1 MRMLWERRQAS
12 QAEGD
17 APPELL
23 GALTAGNACWGPT
36 AAQGGP
42 INDLQTSNLGL
53 SLEEHVETWKPL
65 FFTSSEEFSAD
76 SLCVSPPPPTS
87 APGEVNDAVSVRSQ
101 RVDNE
106 DNEILIPVS
115 ATFFLGCET
124 CGSGNGQGLL
134 SPPSDR
140 ASQMPPETSQEGST
154 ELPLGLFTSV
164 VRDGTGTQGA
174 AREYSEFHKAQ
185 KGLVVAPK
193 ASAEEHGPLQSSRL
207 IGSKGTRARDG
218 DGSEQLCDAA
228 AHGSSPA
235 ITPKPEWTTGAP
247 PSAAVPAAPEDSQN
261 CNTCGNHVSCV
272 DCRCNDVHAVCKHQQ
287 GPLQHVNGS
296 HTMLLLNDS
305 RDYPFRHQE
314 GLPTEEAGDLGTPT
328 VGSLSMSSVVPKLLC
343 DQLEQ
348 QRLDEEEVQTARELE
363 SEPAPTASEKD
374 APLFPQEKQQQ
385 KPPQPLEPTA
395 APRPAQPIAGA
406 PIDLSTAV
414 TVPSDAADATF
425 VGVVVAQKSQA
436 SDGASSRASAQP
448 TNQKQ
453 QEQQEKQQQGQRGCL
468 SSSATV
474 RAASRRALLDS
485 LRFTFPLSGTAAAP
499 AATEGSPTT
508 AATPGN
514 ASSWKEGSVRQS
526 FGPAVSSVR
535 PGSRVPLSCQDA
547 ATTSA
552 ASATPAQTR
561 TSFWG
566 SGNLRGFGSASR
578 ALTVREVISEA
589 LRNRCSNGN
598 REGVVAFRG
607 GGTQSSQQ
615 PSWQTALCYS
625 SRSYSSLDREALL
638 FYLQLVSAFE
648 THWVPVKPLLSLE
661 PVLPPPATN
670 DAVRPS
676 PSLGAPGS
684 VIVYLVAP
692 CLIRAIRKV
701 RLLPMQLQALAVQ
714 EISLCSSGPGYAG
727 SLQQQQEEDHSEGLQ
742 KVLKAAQQHVK
753 LPNPLKLHMQAA
765 ATTPLS
771 KALLDSAVSGRPCA
785 SPSAPRTPETKPLE
799 SSGGGNRVI
808 DVFLCCGGK
817 DMLALDWL
825 PFVSRYLHFCLSA
838 SVRRKQQ
845 AAVREGRL
853 TFSEDAVFRTAA
865 AAAQQQR
872 VGAKGHE
879 KAEVIAQVLARA
891 ASMHI
896 GVAQVAEE
904 SSIPGLA
911 ASPAPSS
918 SAADVANKD
927 GASLV
932 ELEVPVLLKMDMAF
946 VLLDY
951 PGYGHNHGDVPTP
964 EVRGLT
970 ASLRQLRAQ
979 SGGRCRFRTANII
992 CKELIWMQRE
1002 LQRRHSSS
1010 GGNSRISTSSS
1021 SSSTWASLTG
1031 RETSNRSSRSNSRS
1045 GSSSSEHEGGS
1056 TENGN
1061 GRSRRSNSPSGGT
1074 RQAAT
1079 TVDST
1084 DAVAASPVQQSFVS
1098 PLRAHRTPAATSP
1111 SVHPRAS
1118 SATSTQR
1125 TTSLRSSVEEDWG
1138 DSTWGVES
1146 ALSDLKPADTSFGG
1160 PLGSVSLGW
1169 ELRAFFEEL
1178 LDENDASWGQQQGHD
1193 EELEA
1198 PISFRG
1204 LALVATFTTTA
1215 DCAAAFLQLPSPL
1228 NAVFR
1233 SLIEFIQDENTK
1245 WNNELAIRRF
1255 CTTLATG
1262 RSGLFK
1268 GAQLLIFH
1276 GTADRVVPCW
1286 MGARLFALAGE
1297 SGIFHQKEH
1306 PEEQK
1311 KEAQLEPL
1319 SKHDGESAVH
1329 RSTGQGVTVSEGASA
1344 PLPASATTVA
1354 ARDDFACIQE
1364 AGQMESPCAGL
1375 CMEAQEHLAG
1385 ARTGSA
1391 FEQPRK
1397 DHAVTVH
1404 PGCEG
1409 GDAPPRVQTGS
1420 AYEGDFNAECVPT
1433 HAVVRLACDAAQDW
1447 LPSTDQ
1453 RPAAATQAAARAEP
1467 SLRNPERGL
1476 LPAEDLLKSHS
1487 LRRHSLAR
1495 DPRGLL
1501 TLQPHSSVAHS
1512 DTEACNSSGNS
1523 NSHACASLSLESQT
1537 GEVARIEGGS
1547 MQLSVRCQ
1555 DTPAPSEVDEP
1566 KGGAVPSRA
1575 LPRVSPSFRAPGSHR
1590 ESASGPHGIL
1600 HCPECLCS
1608 PHLEWGAPDLAADAV
1623 LSVACSSSSWVERIT
1638 ARFARPVNSKRRYS
1652 SDSMMKR
1659 LLESSDEGGPPDDA
1673 FTKTFKAVGPYN
1685 NLEPKG
1691 RGTLKRARAQSQEET
1706 VFNPCG
1712 SSLETVH
1719 TNLNRKWGS
1728 Q

>member
-676 PSLGAPGS
+676 PSVLGAPGS

-853 TFSEDAVFRTAA
+853 TFSEDAVP
-865 AAAQQQR
+865 QQVPPEQQEQQPLYE
-872 VGAKGHE
+872 GHSRQKDMSRMMANSRE
-879 KAEVIAQVLARA
+879 L
-891 ASMHI
+891 
-896 GVAQVAEE
+896 GVAEE

-964 EVRGLT
+964 EGKLGLCAYPT
-970 ASLRQLRAQ
+970 LQPLPAAAFRDFCCCLLHRSRSEGAHSVSSPVEGSKRRALQ
-979 SGGRCRFRTANII
+979 IPGGAIALETANII
-992 CKELIWMQRE
+992 CKE
-1002 LQRRHSSS
+1002 SAN
-1010 GGNSRISTSSS
+1010 GNSTLGPSDSPLTHAIQ
-1021 SSSTWASLTG
+1021 TWASLTG

-1476 LPAEDLLKSHS
+1476 LPAEDLLK
-1487 LRRHSLAR
+1487 RRQG
-1495 DPRGLL
+1495 PI
-1501 TLQPHSSVAHS
+1501 
-1512 DTEACNSSGNS
+1512 GNPPQVLM
-1523 NSHACASLSLESQT
+1523 AFFTA
-1537 GEVARIEGGS
+1537 
-1547 MQLSVRCQ
+1547 LSVY
-1555 DTPAPSEVDEP
+1555 
-1566 KGGAVPSRA
+1566 
-1575 LPRVSPSFRAPGSHR
+1575 
-1590 ESASGPHGIL
+1590 
-1600 HCPECLCS
+1600 
-1608 PHLEWGAPDLAADAV
+1608 AAHTW
-1623 LSVACSSSSWVERIT
+1623 SSSSWVERIT